1 MRWANYAEAKMQEE
15 APRQAQSSSAVWAA
29 SEQEGP
35 RMKWVGVGVG
45 TSYITHT
52 HFKVRRAFCL
62 PEGSVYLSL
71 PPLPT

>member
-15 APRQAQSSSAVWAA
+15 APCQAQSSSAVWAG

-35 RMKWVGVGVG
+35 RVNWVGVGAG
-45 TSYITHT
+45 SSYISHT

-62 PEGSVYLSL
+62 PEEPVYLSL